1 MKLLSEIT
9 IGLVALE
16 AFYILYIEMF
26 AWKTKGP
33 KIFKGFPK
41 DLFVPTKS
49 LAANQGLYNGFL
61 GAGLVWSLLITD
73 PQWSVNVACF
83 FLGCIITAGIYGAL
97 TAQKS
102 IFFTQAMPAI
112 IALVLTLLR

>member
-1 MKLLSEIT
+1 MKLLSEIA

-26 AWKTKGP
+26 AWTTKGP

-61 GAGLVWSLLITD
+61 GAGLVWALLIAD